1 VSDDPSTVPVIA
13 SDLRVG
19 DVIKGSDGHY
29 YAVDTR
35 PEPSPERQEYPVP
48 HLVVSVTEMNGDR
61 THVVGGGQRL
71 IFPQD
76 ADLTV
81 LAPRPG
87 N

>member
-1 VSDDPSTVPVIA
+1 
-13 SDLRVG
+13 
-19 DVIKGSDGHY
+19 
-29 YAVDTR
+29 
-35 PEPSPERQEYPVP
+35 
-48 HLVVSVTEMNGDR
+48 MNGDR